1 MEKVLLV
8 VLYDF
13 VVYQLMFF
21 ILMEIVFEVV
31 MMKIMGLIFII
42 LFELY
47 LGFLKVLCYINMGNL
62 EMVGIV
68 LVILNDILQRIM
80 KGK

>member
-31 MMKIMGLIFII
+31 MMRNIGLIFII

>member
-1 MEKVLLV
+1 
-8 VLYDF
+8 
-13 VVYQLMFF
+13 
-21 ILMEIVFEVV
+21 MEIVFEVV

-68 LVILNDILQRIM
+68 LVILNDIL
-80 KGK
+80 

>member
-21 ILMEIVFEVV
+21 ILMEIVFKVV

>member
-1 MEKVLLV
+1 
-8 VLYDF
+8 
-13 VVYQLMFF
+13 MFF

-31 MMKIMGLIFII
+31 MMRNIGLIFII

-68 LVILNDILQRIM
+68 LVMLKDIL
-80 KGK
+80 

>member
-68 LVILNDILQRIM
+68 LVMLKDILQRIM

>member
-31 MMKIMGLIFII
+31 MMRNIGLIFII

-68 LVILNDILQRIM
+68 LVMLNDILQRIM